1 MLRVNLI
8 ILFVL
13 STVAFRDDDVA
24 ERPDVDGLEGHDVH
38 SHTPTER
45 GGTYLSSF
53 LGKLRQL
60 DLMQVQLNVE
70 EFHF

>member
-1 MLRVNLI
+1 M
-8 ILFVL
+8 LFVL
-13 STVAFRDDDVA
+13 STVAFRDDDIA

-60 DLMQVQLNVE
+60 GLVQVQLNVE